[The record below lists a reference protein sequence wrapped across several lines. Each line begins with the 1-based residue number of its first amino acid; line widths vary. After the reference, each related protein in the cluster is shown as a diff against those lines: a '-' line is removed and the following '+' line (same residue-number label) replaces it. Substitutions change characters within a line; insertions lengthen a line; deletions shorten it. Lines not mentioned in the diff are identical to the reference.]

1 MITIRFCSHFDVK
14 LYNVIKVYKVQRKQR
29 AELANE
35 MQLQYNKSQIY

>member
-1 MITIRFCSHFDVK
+1 MK
-14 LYNVIKVYKVQRKQR
+14 LYNMIKLHKVQRKQR